1 MADLNRSQ
9 PRLDLPR
16 RQMAIAND
24 QAMTLFIELLAML
37 AQVVGNFGLD
47 GLLQHLLGT
56 SAKGGLE
63 QALTDL
69 ACGEVDGFGC
79 LPRGGCVHL
88 GAFR

>member
-1 MADLNRSQ
+1 
-9 PRLDLPR
+9 
-16 RQMAIAND
+16 
-24 QAMTLFIELLAML
+24 MTRFIEVIPML
-37 AQVVGNFGLD
+37 ARVVGHFLFD

-56 SAKGGLE
+56 IAKGGFE

-69 ACGEVDGFGC
+69 ACVEVDGFGC

>member
-1 MADLNRSQ
+1 
-9 PRLDLPR
+9 
-16 RQMAIAND
+16 MAIAND

-69 ACGEVDGFGC
+69 ACVEIDGFG
-79 LPRGGCVHL
+79 
-88 GAFR
+88 